1 MPPDAETRAALSDP
15 AKLALT
21 SLEERPDLNTAQ
33 LISSGPFGIQQINVE
48 EFDAGLH
55 ELEAA
60 DAVER
65 GPFGWR
71 LLA

>member
-1 MPPDAETRAALSDP
+1 MQPDSEARAALSEP

-33 LISSGPFGIQQINVE
+33 LISSGPFGIQQIEVE
-48 EFDAGLH
+48 EFDAGLL

-60 DAVER
+60 EVVER
-65 GPFGWR
+65 GPLGWR
-71 LLA
+71 LVA